1 MRRLV
6 SVLAICVATFATSLS
21 SIESAHAAPSD
32 GVGVATDNLLMYFD
46 VANFSGFSSPTLT
59 DLSGNGYNFTTATA
73 GTGSAPTKVGTNG
86 NFLNFTGSGT
96 ANGGFLSLSSLPTG
110 STSWTGLSVSFYA
123 NMGTPTLVERVF
135 DFGNNAQSDNI
146 WVGVGSFNDMAIE
159 VFNGSA
165 SPGWCRSAQNSV
177 VSNEWAHW
185 TVVLDGV
192 TCKWYKNNVLSSTNN
207 YSYLPQRNLTLTKNY
222 IGKSNWVDP
231 YFEGGIGDLA
241 IYKDPLSDA
250 ERLQNYNAQ
259 IDHVAPNL
267 SSFTLNGYETSTAI
281 GTLSFSGSPAYF
293 NLSGLDSGQFL
304 VNASGV
310 LSFDSLKNFE
320 VPSDSGGNRT
330 YDFVVRLTD
339 ANGNWN
345 QWNFTVVLRDVIEPT
360 TLSQPTLSGIPFKGV
375 TLTITVTPSGDGS
388 SIPGTVTYLMAGK
401 RIPGC
406 LKKTYSGTGNSTCS
420 WKPTTMGNREITV
433 TFTPTNSSFTSATS
447 RRSFQ
452 IFKRTTTR

>member
-1 MRRLV
+1 VRKAL
-6 SVLAICVATFATSLS
+6 SVLVISALTCASSLFSPQVAS
-21 SIESAHAAPSD
+21 AAPAD
-32 GVGVATDNLLMYFD
+32 GVGVATNNLLMYFD
-46 VANFSGFSSPTLT
+46 LANFSGFSSPTLT

-73 GTGSAPTKVGTNG
+73 GTGSVPTKVGSNG
-86 NFLNFTGSGT
+86 NYLNFTGSGA

-110 STSWTGLSVSFYA
+110 STAWTGLSISFYA

-146 WVGVGSFNDMAIE
+146 WVGVGTVNDMAIE
-159 VFNGSA
+159 IFNGSA
-165 SPGWCRSAQNSV
+165 SPGWCRSAANAI

-185 TVVLDGV
+185 TVTLDGT

-241 IYKDPLSDA
+241 IYKGLLSDA

-267 SSFTLNGYETSTAI
+267 SSYTLNGYETSTAI

-293 NLSGLDSGQFL
+293 SLSGTDAAQFS
-304 VNASGV
+304 VTSSGV
-310 LSFDSLKNFE
+310 LSFDGLKSFE
-320 VPSDSGGNRT
+320 SPSDNGGNRT
-330 YDFVVRLTD
+330 YDFTVRLTD

-345 QWNFTVVLRDVIEPT
+345 QWAFTVVLRDVIEPSSLT
-360 TLSQPTLSGIPFKGV
+360 QPILSGTPYKGV

-420 WKPTTMGNREITV
+420 WKPSTMGNREISV
-433 TFTPTNSSFTSATS
+433 TFTPTNSSFTPSSS
-447 RRSFQ
+447 RKSFL
-452 IFKRTTTR
+452 IFKRATTR